1 MLKYLVNAIKIIED
15 MCSNPYNNSRDRRMM
30 KRGLNYVDKD
40 DSQIKFGKQMQTLT
54 LKIERYVN
62 KEA

>member
-1 MLKYLVNAIKIIED
+1 MLKTLVDAIRTIED

-54 LKIERYVN
+54 LKIETLVR
-62 KEA
+62 A